1 METEHAPILSE
12 DVERARA
19 DTRPL
24 IRRGFLGVCVL
35 AVINLV
41 MTIGIVAVWFPGLS
55 GAAAAAATTAIAAVV
70 GVPLLVVGTWVVFM
84 PGFVRARAEVLA
96 RERRAVE
103 QADFHAFQVRVA
115 RGLDM
120 TEAEFRVH
128 ELVERSLAYVAPAAR
143 TELLIEGPSAH
154 STLEC
159 VALHNEAPGC
169 AVEEAFDCPAIR
181 TAQTLHFTSADHLDA
196 CPHLRERGPCV
207 ARCQPV
213 LVGGS
218 PIGVLHTLLPPDSEL
233 DVRSEAML
241 DHLVDQVGARLSL
254 LRSSAETQLAAAT
267 DPLTGLLNRRSFD
280 ARVRAIARTGMDY
293 AVVLAD
299 IDHFKDLNDTYGHDV
314 GDRALRTMAHAMRN
328 SVRPEDIVCRYG
340 GEEFA
345 LVLPSC
351 DERRASEILMRI
363 REDVE
368 IAIQSAELPRFTTSF
383 GVADSNCSEEL
394 SEQLR
399 AADAALYTA
408 KQNGRDRVEFAPTI
422 K

>member
-1 METEHAPILSE
+1 M
-12 DVERARA
+12 VRRAFA
-19 DTRPL
+19 G
-24 IRRGFLGVCVL
+24 IAGL
-35 AVINLV
+35 AVVNLA
-41 MTIGIVAVWFPGLS
+41 MTIGIIAIWFPNAT
-55 GAAAAAATTAIAAVV
+55 GASAAATTTAVAALVGAPLLAIATW
-70 GVPLLVVGTWVVFM
+70 GV
-84 PGFVRARAEVLA
+84 FVPRISAYRATLFA
-96 RERRAVE
+96 RERVALE
-103 QADFHAFQVRVA
+103 QSDFHAFQVRVA

-120 TEAEFRVH
+120 TEAEFRVY
-128 ELVERSLAYVAPAAR
+128 ELVERSISHVVPNGR
-143 TELLIEGPSAH
+143 TEFLIEGPAAH
-154 STLEC
+154 SALEC
-159 VALHNEAPGC
+159 VAVHNEAPGC
-169 AVEEAFDCPAIR
+169 DVEEALDCPAIR
-181 TAQTLHFTSADHLDA
+181 TTQTLNFSSAEHLDA
-196 CPHLRERGPCV
+196 CPHLRNRGPCV

-213 LVGGS
+213 LVGGAAV
-218 PIGVLHTLLPPDSEL
+218 GVLHTLIAEDATFDP
-233 DVRSEAML
+233 RSESML
-241 DHLVDQVGARLSL
+241 DHLVDQVGARLTL

-280 ARVRAIARTGMDY
+280 SRVRAIGRTGMSY

-363 REDVE
+363 REDVD
-368 IAIQSAELPRFTTSF
+368 IAIQAAKLPRFTTSF
-383 GVADSNCSEEL
+383 GVADSSCSEDL

-408 KQNGRDRVEFAPTI
+408 KQNGRDRVEFAPST
-422 K
+422 